1 MHRHLRSPVSV
12 MLCFHS
18 YKANN
23 TPAYKFNNS
32 ATSGTHSPIVRPN
45 TKFQQNTTVHGWFTD
60 WTKFSCPSFIF
71 LRGRGRGAWATS
83 SQSWVGRTRPNL
95 VSSLARQVCLRY
107 PVCCSVSK
115 PERLKCQ
122 ISHFVWPHVKIR
134 GGMGEI
140 FESVFSRI
148 VYAPMHDFRYTL
160 LNSFQNHNASKAT
173 GKISDFDSCKIRGK
187 MDECLSHFLCQI
199 LVIWRRNRFQG
210 TGSKVPEPVPKP
222 GTCGTV
228 FWILCR

>member
-1 MHRHLRSPVSV
+1 MYLYVALFAYLQARLIHRIQGWQTWQLWELEKVTMHRHLRSPVSV

-83 SQSWVGRTRPNL
+83 SQSWVDRTRPNL

-140 FESVFSRI
+140 FESVFSRV
-148 VYAPMHDFRYTL
+148 VYAP
-160 LNSFQNHNASKAT
+160 NAWFPIYVAEFVSK
-173 GKISDFDSCKIRGK
+173 
-187 MDECLSHFLCQI
+187 
-199 LVIWRRNRFQG
+199 
-210 TGSKVPEPVPKP
+210 P
-222 GTCGTV
+222 
-228 FWILCR
+228 